1 MTMKMYKYL
10 LLFSAVILVLAT
22 VISATT
28 TQTFA
33 IDGVDQDT
41 IDMLNPLLI
50 GQEEMPVDGGVTN
63 PDQFTTLGGVINR
76 AILFIFPLATGI
88 LFVMLLWGGFEM
100 FSGAA
105 NKSSL
110 ESGKNRATMAIA
122 GFLLLFV
129 SYWLIQ
135 LVEVIFGITILL

>member
-1 MTMKMYKYL
+1 MKMYKYL

>member
-1 MTMKMYKYL
+1 MKMYKYL

-122 GFLLLFV
+122 GFLSLFV